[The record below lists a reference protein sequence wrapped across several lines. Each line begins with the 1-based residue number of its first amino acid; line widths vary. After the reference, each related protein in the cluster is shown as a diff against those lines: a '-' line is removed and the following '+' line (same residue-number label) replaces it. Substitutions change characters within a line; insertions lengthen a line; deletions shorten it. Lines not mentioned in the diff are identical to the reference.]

1 LLLLVSLLLRFWP
14 LGPVFK
20 EPLSPVLFSEDG
32 QLLGARLAADGQW
45 RFPRGEKIP
54 ENILKQS
61 CTFEDRLLLLF
72 IPALIP

>member
-54 ENILKQS
+54 EKYFKAVLHV
-61 CTFEDRLLLLF
+61 
-72 IPALIP
+72 